1 MVLNRTEYRRREEHL
16 AKSRL
21 TPPFF
26 VDRIEEN
33 TNLMTKKQFVNS
45 KGETW
50 EWEETPETVAA
61 LKALHE
67 TEKRNATERLH
78 ADIRELELKA
88 PDYGVGK

>member
-33 TNLMTKKQFVNS
+33 RNLMTKREFVTKS
-45 KGETW
+45 GDTF
-50 EWEETPETVAA
+50 EWEETEEVR
-61 LKALHE
+61 KAV
-67 TEKRNATERLH
+67 ERLH
-78 ADIRELELKA
+78 DTIRELEKKNA